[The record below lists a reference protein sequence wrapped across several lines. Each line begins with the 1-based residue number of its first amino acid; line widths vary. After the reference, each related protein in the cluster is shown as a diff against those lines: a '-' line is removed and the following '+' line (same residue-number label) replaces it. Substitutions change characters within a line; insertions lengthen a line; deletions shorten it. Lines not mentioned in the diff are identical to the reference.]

1 MEKIYLTIPEN
12 IEQRYC
18 ETLSKI
24 KKSLNLSKEYFESV
38 IGYVNMR
45 FLINK
50 AIEPNS
56 LYKMLLKLKES
67 NLSINEQ
74 IELIQTATNE
84 NWLTINPVKGL
95 DELCKELDLTN
106 VIKYTFLD
114 YIEMRKQIN
123 CPLTINYYKPILLR
137 LKELS
142 NNDKVQELIIEQSIN
157 KGWKWFFELQ

>member
-1 MEKIYLTIPEN
+1 MEEIYLTIPEN
-12 IEQRYC
+12 IEQKYY
-18 ETLSKI
+18 EALLKI
-24 KKSLNLSKEYFESV
+24 KKNLNLPKEYFETV
-38 IGYVNMR
+38 IEYINMR

-56 LYKMLLKLKES
+56 LYRMLLKLRES

-84 NWLTINPVKGL
+84 NWLTINPVKSL
-95 DELCKELDLTN
+95 KEICWELELSN
-106 VIKYTFLD
+106 QVKYRFLD

-123 CPLTINYYKPILLR
+123 CPLTINYYKPILTK

-142 NNDKVQELIIEQSIN
+142 DNEQIQELIIEQSIN
-157 KGWKWFFELQ
+157 KEWKWFFELQ